1 MRAEKGD
8 EKMRKWKATLTCRN
22 CGRTFGYEMNDAVM
36 PRDRIMLE
44 NPLCRICRFTGKLK
58 IKH

>member
-1 MRAEKGD
+1 
-8 EKMRKWKATLTCRN
+8 MRKFTATLTCSK

-36 PRDRIMLE
+36 PEDRKMLE
-44 NPLCRICRFTGKLK
+44 NPLCRKCRFTGKLK